1 MMRPGHPVRIETPP
15 WSPAD
20 CPTLSDLVARRA
32 AAEPDGVYF
41 TLFGTPLT
49 AGRLHATSLRYAGAL
64 RELGIGP
71 GDKVAIVLPTCE
83 EFFFSF
89 FGALALGAVPVPLY
103 PTLDPELKARVFQ
116 SCEARAVVT
125 IDWFRADV
133 EAARGGAPDL
143 RHLLT
148 PDVLDAGRAVSAPIQ
163 AAEDEVC
170 FLQYTSGSTSVPRGV
185 VLSHR
190 NVMATV
196 RMMVEAV
203 GVTPPDR
210 LVSWLPL
217 YHDMGLIGL
226 AFGALYTGAAL
237 VLLPPDLRSPRTWL
251 EAITEHRAHLTVS
264 PDFGYRNCVR
274 HIHDTTGLDLSSLR
288 MALSGAEPIRLST
301 IRAFQERF
309 GVGDIFAPAYGL
321 AEATLAVAVWPH
333 GQPVRVDATGS
344 FVSVGRPCRGVQV
357 EIAGPDGVGRAP
369 AGEVGEV
376 LVKSPGVMQG
386 YYRDP
391 EATARALRDGWL
403 HTGDFGFL
411 DAEGYLFITGRIKDV
426 IIVGGQ
432 NIVPGDVEE
441 AVDHVAGI
449 RYSAAIGIESERTGT
464 QRLHVVA
471 EVRADDLAPADLSRI
486 AHDVTQAVRQRSGLR
501 PARVLLVRPQTIPKT
516 SSGKIQRSAL
526 ATMVAAGRLDDRV
539 LHHRGA
545 ASHDA
550 AGDRPSSHH

>member
-1 MMRPGHPVRIETPP
+1 LPSVSTPS
-15 WSPAD
+15 WKPAE
-20 CPTLSDLVARRA
+20 CLTLSDLVARRA

-41 TLFGTPLT
+41 TLFDTPLT
-49 AGRLHATSLRYAGAL
+49 AGRLLGTSLRYAGAL
-64 RELGIGP
+64 RERGLGP

-83 EFFFSF
+83 EFFFAF

-103 PTLDPELKARVFQ
+103 PTLDPELKTRVFQ

-133 EAARGGAPDL
+133 DAARAGAPDL

-148 PDVLDAGRAVSAPIQ
+148 PDVLESGPAVRAAVR
-163 AAEDEVC
+163 AAEDQIC
-170 FLQYTSGSTSVPRGV
+170 FLQYTSGSTSAPRGV

-203 GVTPPDR
+203 GVTAADR

-237 VLLPPDLRSPRTWL
+237 RLLPPDLRNPRPWL
-251 EAITEHRAHLTVS
+251 EAISEHRAHLTVS

-274 HIHDTTGLDLSSLR
+274 HIHDPSAFDLSSLR
-288 MALSGAEPIRLST
+288 IALSGAEPVRLST

-333 GQPVRVDATGS
+333 GQPVRVDPTGH
-344 FVSVGRPCRGVQV
+344 FVSVGRPCQGVRV
-357 EIAGPDGVGRAP
+357 EIAGPDGSGRAP
-369 AGEVGEV
+369 AGEIGEV
-376 LVKSPGVMQG
+376 LVQSPGVMQG
-386 YYRDP
+386 YYKDP
-391 EATARALRDGWL
+391 EATARVLRDGWL

-426 IIVGGQ
+426 IIVRGQ
-432 NIVPGDVEE
+432 NVIPGDIEE

-449 RYSAAIGIESERTGT
+449 RYSAAVGIESERTGT

-471 EVRADDLAPADLSRI
+471 EVRADDLGLEELSRI

-501 PARVLLVRPQTIPKT
+501 PARVILVRPQTIPKT

-526 ATMVAAGRLDDRV
+526 ATMVAEDRV
-539 LHHRGA
+539 ADRILHHTGA
-545 ASHDA
+545 AGHDG
-550 AGDRPSSHH
+550 AGERASGRPDPRR